1 MIPKNLKYGSKVES
15 APARSIRS
23 NIQPQVG
30 TQFGLNEVI
39 QINIP
44 TRQNLVMV
52 PTESY
57 LKFNFRATSG
67 ANANYL
73 RWDSGGAHGLIQRI
87 RIYHGSNLLE
97 DIDNYNL
104 LA

>member
-39 QINIP
+39 QINI
-44 TRQNLVMV
+44 
-52 PTESY
+52 
-57 LKFNFRATSG
+57 
-67 ANANYL
+67 
-73 RWDSGGAHGLIQRI
+73 RI
-87 RIYHGSNLLE
+87 
-97 DIDNYNL
+97 
-104 LA
+104 

>member
-57 LKFNFRATSG
+57 LKFRFRATSG
-67 ANANYL
+67 ANNNVF
-73 RWDSGGAHGLIQRI
+73 RWDSGGAHGLIQRV
-87 RIYHGSNLLE
+87 
-97 DIDNYNL
+97 
-104 LA
+104 